1 MAFKVADV
9 KGGLVLFMVACMA
22 TSAVSGRSSHV
33 TAAPHPQLSALG
45 AISEVA
51 LAVDG
56 FLPCLEALK
65 GFEGCTAEIFKAVF
79 GLPLD
84 PSCCQVV
91 NQIAKNCLPKGFPL
105 SQVYLPIDLENCINS
120 SISPASI

>member
-1 MAFKVADV
+1 
-9 KGGLVLFMVACMA
+9 MVACMA

-33 TAAPHPQLSALG
+33 TAAHPQLSALG

-65 GFEGCTAEIFKAVF
+65 GIEGCTAEIFKAVF

-84 PSCCQVV
+84 ASCCQVV

-105 SQVYLPIDLENCINS
+105 SQVYLPIALENCINAP
-120 SISPASI
+120 ISPASI

>member
-1 MAFKVADV
+1 MHGNIRRV
-9 KGGLVLFMVACMA
+9 C
-22 TSAVSGRSSHV
+22 RSSHV
-33 TAAPHPQLSALG
+33 AATPHLKFSTLE

-51 LAVDG
+51 LAVEG

-65 GFEGCTAEIFKAVF
+65 GIEGCTADIFKAVF

-84 PSCCQVV
+84 ASCYQVV

-105 SQVYLPIDLENCINS
+105 SQVFLPIALENCINAP
-120 SISPASI
+120 ISPASI